1 MEALK
6 LMDDSQAR
14 ERFDTG
20 VKKIRYEIRSL
31 LAQHG
36 LFGTIT
42 DAAGSPANPVPE
54 NSKVQI
60 EVKGLTTGRE
70 FDRQQIEGCYLRV
83 GGAVLASIVAMVKEV
98 SPADPPDSPHDQD

>member
-1 MEALK
+1 MEELES
-6 LMDDSQAR
+6 MEDSQAR

-42 DAAGSPANPVPE
+42 DAAIGPANSVPE
-54 NSKVQI
+54 NSNVQI
-60 EVKGLTTGRE
+60 EVKGLTSGRQ

-83 GGAVLASIVAMVKEV
+83 GGAVLASIVAMVNEV
-98 SPADPPDSPHDQD
+98 SPAVPSDSSRDTD